1 MITTERDP
9 DRLQA
14 LHDRFIVPHFP
25 PEERGTAQE
34 LVQSVAAGR
43 SIVFTAGPDEGASGT
58 PTGLAVVDTWPEVP
72 QVALLAWLAVST
84 DTRSRGT
91 GSTLLRHVLHHLGQ
105 RVLLAEIEPADTAA
119 RSQAYGDPRARAG
132 FYARHGARR
141 LDLPYWQPPTFP
153 GGPPVL
159 LDLVV
164 VPRPGT
170 SVPALLP
177 AEPVRSF
184 LQTYTVPYLPTDLA
198 EPLARA
204 LAAPRISTSLLG

>member
-1 MITTERDP
+1 MISSERDP
-9 DRLQA
+9 DRLQS
-14 LHDRFIVPHFP
+14 LHARFIVPHFP

-43 SIVFTAGPDEGASGT
+43 SIVFTAGSDEGASRT
-58 PTGLAVVDTWPEVP
+58 PTGLAVVDTWPEAP

-91 GSTLLRHVLHHLGQ
+91 GSTLLRHALQHVGQ
-105 RVLLAEIEPADTAA
+105 RSLLAEIEPADTAV
-119 RSQAYGDPRARAG
+119 RSPAYGDPRARAG

-170 SVPALLP
+170 SVPALLA

-184 LQTYTVPYLPTDLA
+184 LQTYALPHLPTDLA

-204 LAAPRISTSLLG
+204 LAAPRLSTSPLG

>member
-1 MITTERDP
+1 MITSERDP

-14 LHDRFIVPHFP
+14 LHARFIVPHFP

-34 LVQSVAAGR
+34 LVQSAATGR
-43 SIVFTAGPDEGASGT
+43 SIVFTAGPDGDTSGP

-91 GSTLLRHVLHHLGQ
+91 GSTLLRHVLHHLG
-105 RVLLAEIEPADTAA
+105 RRILLAEIEPADTVA
-119 RSQAYGDPRARAG
+119 RSRAYGDPRARAG

-141 LDLPYWQPPTFP
+141 LNIPYWQPPTYP

-184 LQTYTVPYLPTDLA
+184 LQTYALPYLPTDLA
-198 EPLARA
+198 DSLDEALTAFRLRTSPL
-204 LAAPRISTSLLG
+204 G